1 MPLPMF
7 PDKSQNLNAL
17 PQKIRE
23 IQKHMKLDNYQTS
36 MATDITNQREKVN
49 NKGSTVSKQRQSK
62 YLLDRITKF
71 VGLLMKSQQTA

>member
-1 MPLPMF
+1 MF

-36 MATDITNQREKVN
+36 MATGITNQRERYGHETKKKYQVAFQGWTADN
-49 NKGSTVSKQRQSK
+49 NRFLCSV
-62 YLLDRITKF
+62 
-71 VGLLMKSQQTA
+71 